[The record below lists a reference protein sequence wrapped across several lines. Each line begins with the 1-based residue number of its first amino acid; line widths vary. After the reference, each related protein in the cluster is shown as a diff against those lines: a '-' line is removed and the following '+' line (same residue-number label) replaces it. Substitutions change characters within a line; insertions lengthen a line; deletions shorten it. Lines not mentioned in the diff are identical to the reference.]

1 MVVLQG
7 NKRIS
12 TQEAAETNRILI
24 NKVETFTESKN
35 RRCLWTNG
43 QSLLL
48 TQQNVLL
55 EKKLCYLEQKN
66 LESQ

>member
-1 MVVLQG
+1 MIVLQG
-7 NKRIS
+7 NKRTS

>member
-1 MVVLQG
+1 MIVLQG
-7 NKRIS
+7 NKRTS

-55 EKKLCYLEQKN
+55 EKKLCYLEQRN

>member
-24 NKVETFTESKN
+24 NKVETFTESKK

-55 EKKLCYLEQKN
+55 EKKLCYLEQRN

>member
-1 MVVLQG
+1 MIVLQG

-55 EKKLCYLEQKN
+55 EKKLCYLEQRN

>member
-7 NKRIS
+7 NKRTS

-55 EKKLCYLEQKN
+55 EKKLCYLEQRN

>member
-43 QSLLL
+43 HSLLL

>member
-1 MVVLQG
+1 MIVLQG
-7 NKRIS
+7 SKRTS

-35 RRCLWTNG
+35 RRCLWTIG